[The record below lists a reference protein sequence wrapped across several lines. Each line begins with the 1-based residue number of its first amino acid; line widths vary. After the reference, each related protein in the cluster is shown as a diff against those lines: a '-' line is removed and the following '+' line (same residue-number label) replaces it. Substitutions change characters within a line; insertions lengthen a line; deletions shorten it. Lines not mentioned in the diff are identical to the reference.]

1 MASFSALTFADTM
14 HCPKPR
20 ESNETARVHHEPFL
34 NATEV
39 LYSQEGIMN
48 KEPDFGIP
56 AEMRAMAEKS
66 VAQAKQAFEGFMT
79 AAQKAANLAE
89 GQATTT
95 HTAAK
100 QASSMAIEF
109 AERNMTSAFV
119 LAQKLVQARDLEEML
134 KLQAD
139 YVRSQID
146 ALTEQARD
154 ISKLTDRLGP
164 GGSSKA

>member
-1 MASFSALTFADTM
+1 MASFSALAFADTM
-14 HCPKPR
+14 HCFKPR

-89 GQATTT
+89 GQATTA

-134 KLQAD
+134 RLQAD

-154 ISKLTDRLGP
+154 ISKLTDRVGP

>member
-1 MASFSALTFADTM
+1 MASCRALAFADTM

-34 NATEV
+34 NITEV

-48 KEPDFGIP
+48 KELDFEIP

-66 VAQAKQAFEGFMT
+66 VSQAKQVFEGFVT

-89 GQATTT
+89 GQATTA

-119 LAQKLVQARDLEEML
+119 LAQKLFQARDLEEML

-146 ALTEQARD
+146 ALTEQSRD
-154 ISKLTDRLGP
+154 ISKLTDRV
-164 GGSSKA
+164 

>member
-1 MASFSALTFADTM
+1 
-14 HCPKPR
+14 
-20 ESNETARVHHEPFL
+20 
-34 NATEV
+34 
-39 LYSQEGIMN
+39 MN
-48 KEPDFGIP
+48 KEPEFAIS

-66 VAQAKQAFEGFMT
+66 VAQAKQAFESFMM

-89 GQATTT
+89 GQASTA

-100 QASSMAIEF
+100 EASSMAVEF

-139 YVRSQID
+139 YVRSQIE

-154 ISKLTDRLGP
+154 IGKLTNRRGTGGP
-164 GGSSKA
+164 SKA

>member
-1 MASFSALTFADTM
+1 
-14 HCPKPR
+14 
-20 ESNETARVHHEPFL
+20 
-34 NATEV
+34 
-39 LYSQEGIMN
+39 MN

-89 GQATTT
+89 GQATTA

-109 AERNMTSAFV
+109 AERNI

-154 ISKLTDRLGP
+154 ISKLTDRVGP

>member
-1 MASFSALTFADTM
+1 
-14 HCPKPR
+14 
-20 ESNETARVHHEPFL
+20 
-34 NATEV
+34 
-39 LYSQEGIMN
+39 
-48 KEPDFGIP
+48 
-56 AEMRAMAEKS
+56 
-66 VAQAKQAFEGFMT
+66 MT

-89 GQATTT
+89 GQATTA
-95 HTAAK
+95 HTAAR

-119 LAQKLVQARDLEEML
+119 LAQKLVQARDLDEML

>member
-1 MASFSALTFADTM
+1 MASFSALAFADTM
-14 HCPKPR
+14 HCPMPR

-89 GQATTT
+89 GQATTG

-139 YVRSQID
+139 YVCSQID

-154 ISKLTDRLGP
+154 ISKLTDRVGP

>member
-1 MASFSALTFADTM
+1 M
-14 HCPKPR
+14 
-20 ESNETARVHHEPFL
+20 ARVHHELNL

-39 LYSQEGIMN
+39 LCGQEVIMN
-48 KEPDFGIP
+48 KEPEFGIP

-66 VAQAKQAFEGFMT
+66 VAQAKQAFEGFIT
-79 AAQKAANLAE
+79 AAQKATNLAE
-89 GQATTT
+89 GQATTA

-100 QASSMAIEF
+100 EASSMAIEF

-134 KLQAD
+134 KLQAA
-139 YVRSQID
+139 YVRSQIE

-154 ISKLTDRLGP
+154 IGKLTNRLGT
-164 GGSSKA
+164 GGSNKP

>member
-1 MASFSALTFADTM
+1 MSAIGVRADIAV
-14 HCPKPR
+14 R
-20 ESNETARVHHEPFL
+20 RHHVRYD
-34 NATEV
+34 A

-48 KEPDFGIP
+48 KEPEFAVP
-56 AEMRAMAEKS
+56 SEMRSMAEKS

-89 GQATTT
+89 GQASTA
-95 HTAAK
+95 HFAAK
-100 QASSMAIEF
+100 EASSMAIEF
-109 AERNMTSAFV
+109 AERSMTSAFV

-139 YVRSQID
+139 YVRSQIE

-154 ISKLTDRLGP
+154 IGKLTNGQ
-164 GGSSKA
+164 GTSGSSKA